1 MDIEIFVS
9 PGVPPPVKETLYCL
23 ENHIVLP
30 LIFNAFFASSE
41 ISPESVAVNVI
52 PTGRFSPFTVIV
64 ASPAFAVYGGAGTGI
79 VPSLPPVVSS
89 PSTGCLLSWS
99 PSSANATTPTVPTES
114 AVSVFVR
121 LVVFPKTPSVET
133 SPFVTPTPVTFFTSV
148 STGESKLTCN
158 CMDSA
163 LVRDAFTPLYKS

>member
-9 PGVPPPVKETLYCL
+9 PGVPSPAKETLYCL

-30 LIFNAFFASSE
+30 LIFNAVFASSE
-41 ISPESVAVNVI
+41 ISPESVAVNII
-52 PTGRFSPFTVIV
+52 PAGRFSPFTVIV
-64 ASPAFAVYGGAGTGI
+64 ASPTCAVYNGAGAR
-79 VPSLPPVVSS
+79 PSVVSS
-89 PSTGCLLSWS
+89 PSTGCSLSWS
-99 PSSANATTPTVPTES
+99 PSSANATTPTIPTDS

-121 LVVFPKTPSVET
+121 LVVFPETPSVET
-133 SPFVTPTPVTFFTSV
+133 SPFVTPTPVTFSTSV
-148 STGESKLTCN
+148 STGESKSTCN